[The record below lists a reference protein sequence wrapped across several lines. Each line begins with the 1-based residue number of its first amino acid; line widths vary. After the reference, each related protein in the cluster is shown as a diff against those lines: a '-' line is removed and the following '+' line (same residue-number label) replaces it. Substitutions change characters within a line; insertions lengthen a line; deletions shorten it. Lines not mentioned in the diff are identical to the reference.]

1 MSKRDPLRPC
11 MDIINNMLTQMV
23 WILRYHVKFHLEIGI
38 SLNNSLPHIFFF
50 PQLQDDPLFKP
61 FGGKLGEHDMDYDTD
76 NKTMATLQRQ
86 LRKAHEEYYRR
97 KRYDTL

>member
-1 MSKRDPLRPC
+1 
-11 MDIINNMLTQMV
+11 MV

-97 KRYDTL
+97 KRYDTLWYYMLVAFIYIMHF